1 MTSKPT
7 SVNENVDP
15 ENPGPA
21 DKRPARTGS
30 GDPAKRGYHHGDLR
44 SALLHAG
51 LAHLEAQEADA
62 LSLRDLARDV
72 GVSAPAIYRHFPN
85 KDALLRALAAEGL
98 KMLADEQTA
107 AARMGGP
114 AALAA
119 SGQAYVRFAMRQP
132 HLFRLIFS
140 AIPVDANPFEES
152 PEGSSAALLRDA
164 VASLSP
170 PHTGEAELFAGA
182 LRAWAL
188 IHGLAMLI
196 LDRQIDAAIAEDMIE
211 QVIQVGSIRLG

>member
-1 MTSKPT
+1 MSSKPT
-7 SVNENVDP
+7 PVNENVGP
-15 ENPGPA
+15 E
-21 DKRPARTGS
+21 GS
-30 GDPAKRGYHHGDLR
+30 GSSATRAARPRRGDTAKRGYHHGDLR
-44 SALLHAG
+44 AALLQAG
-51 LAHLEAQEADA
+51 LSHLDTQEADA

-85 KDALLRALAAEGL
+85 KDSLLRALAAEGL
-98 KMLADEQTA
+98 KMLAGEQKA
-107 AARMGGP
+107 AASGGGA

-119 SGQAYVRFAMRQP
+119 SGQAYVRFAMRHP
-132 HLFRLIFS
+132 YLFRLIFS

-164 VASLSP
+164 VERLAP
-170 PHTGEAELFAGA
+170 PHASQAERFAGA

-196 LDRQIDAAIAEDMIE
+196 LDRQIDAAIAEEMIG
-211 QVIQVGSIRLG
+211 QVVREGSIRLG

>member
-1 MTSKPT
+1 MALKPAQ
-7 SVNENVDP
+7 VNENVDP
-15 ENPGPA
+15 DTSGSTESRGA
-21 DKRPARTGS
+21 GSARR
-30 GDPAKRGYHHGDLR
+30 DAAKRGYHHGDLR
-44 SALLHAG
+44 SALLKAG
-51 LAHLEAQEADA
+51 LKHLETLEADA

-85 KDALLRALAAEGL
+85 RDSLLRALAAEGL

-107 AARMGGP
+107 AAKIRGSE
-114 AALAA
+114 AFAA
-119 SGQAYVRFAMRQP
+119 SGQAYVRFAMRHP
-132 HLFRLIFS
+132 YLFRLIFS
-140 AIPVDANPFEES
+140 AIPVDANPFEDS

-164 VASLSP
+164 VEILSP
-170 PHTGEAELFAGA
+170 PHASPAERFAGA

-211 QVIQVGSIRLG
+211 QVIQAGSIRLG

>member
-1 MTSKPT
+1 MASKPT
-7 SVNENVDP
+7 PVNENVEPGDA
-15 ENPGPA
+15 GPA
-21 DKRPARTGS
+21 KPRRAGVGRGS
-30 GDPAKRGYHHGDLR
+30 AVKRGYHHGDLR
-44 SALLHAG
+44 SALIQAG
-51 LAHLEAQEADA
+51 LTHLETQEADA
-62 LSLRDLARDV
+62 LSLRDLAREI

-85 KDALLRALAAEGL
+85 KDSLLRALAAKGL
-98 KMLADEQTA
+98 KMLAAEQTA
-107 AARMGGP
+107 AAEAGSP

-119 SGQAYVRFAMRQP
+119 SGQAYVRFAIRRP

-164 VASLSP
+164 VEFLSP
-170 PHTGEAELFAGA
+170 PHASEAERFAGA

-211 QVIQVGSIRLG
+211 QVISVGSIRLG